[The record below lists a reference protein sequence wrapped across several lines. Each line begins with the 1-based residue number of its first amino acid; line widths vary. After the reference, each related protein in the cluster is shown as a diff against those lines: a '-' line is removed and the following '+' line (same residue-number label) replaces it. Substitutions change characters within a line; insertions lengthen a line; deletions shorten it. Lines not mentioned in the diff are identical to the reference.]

1 MLQHFA
7 KHQRIMAKKRQ
18 ENIKLHENVISP
30 QQAPHNEHVT
40 EAANKEQNSAE
51 IEKNSPKLV
60 EESSS
65 QSHLKRIPLAPRRRR
80 RRPFIDKFNKNWM
93 VKPPKL
99 DDKQKQ
105 TDQNQ

>member
-18 ENIKLHENVISP
+18 ENIKLNENDTSP

-40 EAANKEQNSAE
+40 GANKEQNTAE
-51 IEKNSPKLV
+51 IQKKGLKLI
-60 EESSS
+60 EESTS
-65 QSHLKRIPLAPRRRR
+65 QHHLKQIPLAPRR

-105 TDQNQ
+105 TDKDQ